1 MNSANTVNLD
11 VSTQVNQSEYQGA
24 SAEAIQHHYD
34 AGNDFYQLWLDNT
47 LSYSSALWS
56 ENEGY
61 EKLELAQLRKIDF
74 HINQARSS
82 NAKRVLDVGCGWGST
97 LKRLVEHNVQ
107 QAVGLTLSK
116 TQAKW
121 IESLNLPG
129 IEVELKSWSDYF
141 PEEPF
146 DAIISIGAFEHF
158 AKLELSQ
165 EQKIDC
171 YRTFFQ
177 RCHEWLK
184 PGGYMS
190 MQTIVYENSQQE
202 DFSQFF
208 AEEIFPESDLPHL
221 AEIAKATE
229 KIFEIVALRNDRE
242 HYERTLKVWLKNL
255 KANRKEAVNLV
266 GEKVVARYEKYL
278 SFCIIGFHTGTMNLS
293 RITLRRIDRR
303 K

>member
-1 MNSANTVNLD
+1 MNFFEGDEITMTTSVEI
-11 VSTQVNQSEYQGA
+11 SSYGA

-34 AGNDFYQLWLDNT
+34 VSNDFYRLWLDPT
-47 LSYSSALWS
+47 DTYSSALWK
-56 ENEGY
+56 ENDS
-61 EKLELAQLRKIDF
+61 LESAQLRKIDF
-74 HINQARSS
+74 HINQARASG
-82 NAKRVLDVGCGWGST
+82 AKRVLDVGCGWGST
-97 LKRLVEHNVQ
+97 LKRLVEEHNVDR
-107 QAVGLTLSK
+107 ALGLTLSK
-116 TQAKW
+116 AQVEW
-121 IESLNLPG
+121 IKSFNHSQ
-129 IEVELKSWSDYF
+129 IEVNLKSWSDYL

-165 EQKIDC
+165 EQKIES

-190 MQTIVYENSQQE
+190 LQTIVYENSQRE
-202 DFSQFF
+202 DFSQFI

-229 KIFEIVALRNDRE
+229 KIFEIEALRNDRE

-266 GEKVVARYEKYL
+266 GEKVVGRYEKYF
-278 SFCIIGFHTGTMNLS
+278 SFCIIGFHTGTTNLS
-293 RITLRRIDRR
+293 RITLRRIDHPR

>member
-1 MNSANTVNLD
+1 MTMTTSVNVL
-11 VSTQVNQSEYQGA
+11 NPGA

-34 AGNDFYQLWLDNT
+34 VSNDFYRLWLDPT
-47 LSYSSALWS
+47 STYSSALWE
-56 ENEGY
+56 ENDN
-61 EKLELAQLRKIDF
+61 LESAQLRKIDF
-74 HINQARSS
+74 HINQARAIG
-82 NAKRVLDVGCGWGST
+82 AKRVLDVGCGWGST
-97 LKRLVEHNVQ
+97 LKRLVEMHNID

-116 TQAKW
+116 AQAEW
-121 IESLNLPG
+121 IESLNQPQ
-129 IEVELKSWSDYF
+129 IEVQLKSWSDYL

-158 AKLELSQ
+158 AKLELSE
-165 EQKIDC
+165 EQKIER

-184 PGGYMS
+184 SSGYMS
-190 MQTIVYENSQQE
+190 LQTIVYENSQRE
-202 DFSQFF
+202 DVSQFF

-229 KIFEIVALRNDRE
+229 KIFEVVALRNDRK
-242 HYERTLKVWLKNL
+242 HYERTLRAWLKNL

-266 GEKVVARYEKYL
+266 GERVVARYEKYL

-293 RITLRRIDRR
+293 RITLRRIDHPR